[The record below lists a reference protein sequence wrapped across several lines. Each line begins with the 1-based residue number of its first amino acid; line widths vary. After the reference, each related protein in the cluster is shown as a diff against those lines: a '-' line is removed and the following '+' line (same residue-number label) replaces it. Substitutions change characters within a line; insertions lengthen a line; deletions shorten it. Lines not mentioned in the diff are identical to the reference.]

1 MKKQIL
7 SMMMEFIKG
16 LDLPS
21 APHWI
26 TAARQT
32 KPELSYQRTADSQFQ
47 KFTCN
52 YAIPAVMAA
61 RNATRHI
68 KSGQMVTVD
77 GKAGTVVLE

>member
-7 SMMMEFIKG
+7 SMMMEFIKK

-32 KPELSYQRTADSQFQ
+32 KPELSYQLAADSQFQ

-52 YAIPAVMAA
+52 YAIPAVITA

-68 KSGQMVTVD
+68 QSGQMVSVD
-77 GKAGTVVLE
+77 SSIRMVKSR